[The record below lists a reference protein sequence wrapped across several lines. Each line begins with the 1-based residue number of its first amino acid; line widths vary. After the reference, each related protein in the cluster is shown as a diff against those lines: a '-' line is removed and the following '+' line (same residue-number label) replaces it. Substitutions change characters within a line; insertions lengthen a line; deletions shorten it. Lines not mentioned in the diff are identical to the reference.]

1 MYGVVKLEEFYK
13 LTKDILQIE
22 REEKD
27 FASHLKTLL
36 GAYLESYRDLDDSYF
51 KDGAEEKAAKW

>member
-1 MYGVVKLEEFYK
+1 MNLDEFYK

-22 REEKD
+22 RKEKD
-27 FASHLKTLL
+27 FPSHLMTLL